1 MTGIDREA
9 LAIELQELVHQIR
22 AHVPDAVINTRLA
35 HADQYGIV
43 IHAQIVGANG
53 VSGGAHAHAGAGD
66 VGAELAENRALARAM
81 IAIGIPPVPE
91 PVAPTRLHSVPSGEA
106 APRVVPFP
114 SQEQEPDE
122 TASDPEKPKLPS
134 AEPATPS
141 ISTASGED
149 PEPEDI
155 SWTAFWTWARANGF
169 ANREAL
175 ETAIGQPIDRL
186 MPGELRKLA
195 QSAIDNRLPLAVS
208 TVAM

>member
-9 LAIELQELVHQIR
+9 LAVELQELVHQIR

-35 HADQYGIV
+35 HADGNGIV
-43 IHAQIVGANG
+43 IHAQIVGTNG
-53 VSGGAHAHAGAGD
+53 VSGGAHAHAGAGESA
-66 VGAELAENRALARAM
+66 AELAENRALARAM

-91 PVAPTRLHSVPSGEA
+91 PIAPTRLHSVPSGEA
-106 APRVVPFP
+106 APRVVPFRA
-114 SQEQEPDE
+114 QEQESE
-122 TASDPEKPKLPS
+122 TSPLDPPPPPPS
-134 AEPATPS
+134 EPSVPP
-141 ISTASGED
+141 TAIAADDG

-195 QSAIDNRLPLAVS
+195 QDTISRR
-208 TVAM
+208 